1 MAAYGS
7 GRTTA
12 LVIDFGEHKTDVIPV
27 QGAASHSVVINE
39 AVSRLNVGGAQLT
52 DFMMQML
59 PLSGFVKLR
68 MPLNE
73 IDINSSQNK
82 KEKLFEK

>member
-39 AVSRLNVGGAQLT
+39 AVSRINVGGAQLT

-59 PLSGFVKLR
+59 PLSG
-68 MPLNE
+68 
-73 IDINSSQNK
+73 
-82 KEKLFEK
+82 

>member
-12 LVIDFGEHKTDVIPV
+12 LVIDFGEHKTDIIPV
-27 QGAASHSVVINE
+27 REAASHSVVINE
-39 AVSRLNVGGAQLT
+39 AVSRINIGGAQLT

-59 PLSGFVKLR
+59 PLSG
-68 MPLNE
+68 
-73 IDINSSQNK
+73 
-82 KEKLFEK
+82 